1 MQGNLLVLFVEGL
14 EAATPPGYS
23 ARERQQW
30 RSLTRRCCFVD
41 ACRYHKLVSFA
52 RGRTSF
58 GISLPYSV
66 KLGNVL
72 GSLSNHRVF
81 SAFEP
86 ETVMLQGAVNCS
98 HFLPGSA
105 AAITVPP
112 DRRKP
117 QCA

>member
-1 MQGNLLVLFVEGL
+1 MEMFLLKMEMEEIDSCISSLHSIY
-14 EAATPPGYS
+14 PS
-23 ARERQQW
+23 AISQQ
-30 RSLTRRCCFVD
+30 LM
-41 ACRYHKLVSFA
+41 
-52 RGRTSF
+52 
-58 GISLPYSV
+58 
-66 KLGNVL
+66 